1 MQAAGSP
8 DTYEIY
14 TSTWRHISEESI
26 SHSMRN
32 VHLYGNYKYLDF
44 VV

>member
-1 MQAAGSP
+1 MQGLGSP

-14 TSTWRHISEESI
+14 TSTWRHISEEI
-26 SHSMRN
+26 VSHRMGN
-32 VHLYGNYKYLDF
+32 VHLCGNYKYLDF